1 MCVCIQKCS
10 RQAGKWTS
18 LSLCKLVLVFIVV
31 LFSDA
36 TQYGGYVAVWL
47 LEASFILHH
56 LANPYAN
63 QRQHRQGGY

>member
-1 MCVCIQKCS
+1 
-10 RQAGKWTS
+10 
-18 LSLCKLVLVFIVV
+18 VLVFIVV

-47 LEASFILHH
+47 LEASFILHL